1 MKKFYQEPSLSL
13 VQVFREDI
21 LFLSGDLPG
30 GDVDEQ
36 DPSIELPKLDL

>member
-1 MKKFYQEPSLSL
+1 MKKFYQEPSLTL

-21 LFLSGDLPG
+21 LFLSGDPSD

-36 DPSIELPKLDL
+36 DPAIELPKIEL